1 MEASGKHDGSL
12 SLSRHDAYNRLM
24 PKRSRTSHIP
34 SQIRRRKARRP
45 NDFTSAL
52 ATSETFHEI
61 AEAEAAVVPVSATAP
76 GPRMGRRLEAAS
88 RSREGFVARGA
99 GQLPTF
105 ERAYLVRELTQ
116 IGVISGALL
125 ALLLVLWMVM
135 R

>member
-1 MEASGKHDGSL
+1 
-12 SLSRHDAYNRLM
+12 M

-34 SQIRRRKARRP
+34 SQIRRRKPRRP

-52 ATSETFHEI
+52 AGSQALHDL
-61 AEAEAAVVPVSATAP
+61 AEAEAAVVPPSPEAAALAATATP
-76 GPRMGRRLEAAS
+76 EPRLGRRMAAAT
-88 RSREGFVARGA
+88 RARESFTPRANT

-116 IGVISGALL
+116 IAVISS
-125 ALLLVLWMVM
+125 ALLLLLIVLFVVM

>member
-1 MEASGKHDGSL
+1 
-12 SLSRHDAYNRLM
+12 M

-34 SQIRRRKARRP
+34 SQIRRRKPRRP

-52 ATSETFHEI
+52 AESQTFHDL
-61 AEAEAAVVPVSATAP
+61 AEAEAAVVPPAPDAAVATAAAP
-76 GPRMGRRLEAAS
+76 AVGRRLAAAT
-88 RSREGFVARGA
+88 RAREGYTSRANV

-116 IGVISGALL
+116 ITVISSG
-125 ALLLVLWMVM
+125 LLLFLIVLFFVM